1 MKWFASIVAFIAVQ
15 AVAASPTRFV
25 QRASVG
31 DTATVG
37 FATGTTGGSGGTQ
50 TTLRSLSELQAA
62 VSGDAKKIVIVDGN
76 ISGDAVI
83 KVGSNTSVLG
93 APGATFTGIDLRVI
107 DVTNVIIRNVKVN
120 KVLAPGDNVGAQAES
135 NDHYDGLLDITHGCT
150 GVTVS
155 NSYLHDHYEA
165 SLVGHSDSNESES
178 EDVNVRVAYVGNYWK
193 NLNPRTPS
201 LPFGT
206 GHIYN
211 NYFKSNNDGINTR
224 VGAQLLV
231 ENNVCVSPKKPLYST
246 DEGYAVATRNDFGG
260 GENTTPERGDEDTLH
275 LQDEQDS
282 LRRAPERQ
290 ERKGERYPLPR
301 LPKSRFEFG
310 DM

>member
-62 VSGDAKKIVIVDGN
+62 VSGDAKKIVIVNGN

-135 NDHYDGLLDITHGCT
+135 NVLIGHDHYDGLLDITHGCT

-155 NSYLHDHYEA
+155 NSYLHDHYKT

-178 EDVNVRVAYVGNYWK
+178 EDVNIRVAYVGNYWK
-193 NLNPRTPS
+193 NLDPRAPS
-201 LPFGT
+201 FRFGT
-206 GHIYN
+206 GPIYK

-231 ENNVCVSPKKPLYST
+231 ENDVCVSPKKSLYST
-246 DEGYAVATRNDFGG
+246 DEGCAVATGNDFGG
-260 GENTTPERGDEDTLH
+260 GENT
-275 LQDEQDS
+275 
-282 LRRAPERQ
+282 APEGTFTFPPY
-290 ERKGERYPLPR
+290 EYSLLDTSEVVSSVTAEAGANLTW
-301 LPKSRFEFG
+301 
-310 DM
+310 